1 MRCERLESP
10 APLGPRVGRGT
21 GPPCYPAEKR
31 RSPSTGQMTP
41 GDPARGVLLHTPGVR
56 EPETGSKSLKTGS
69 QSLIRPA
76 SFVPYFFNRE
86 SDNLS
91 AFEFQDTGLLK
102 KKSPDLN
109 MVTKI
114 VTTFIIQPTLSQMW
128 PEQLGWAAICV
139 QDFDAPCV
147 LQFAW
152 ISALCCALHRS
163 TSLVIHR
170 SGSFLITFF
179 AWQTRQ
185 SLPTQRFKRQ
195 AVLDCM

>member
-86 SDNLS
+86 SDNIS

-102 KKSPDLN
+102 KRARIS
-109 MVTKI
+109 TW
-114 VTTFIIQPTLSQMW
+114 SQSSDDVHNSTD
-128 PEQLGWAAICV
+128 PQSDVARATRLGRHLRSRFRCSM
-139 QDFDAPCV
+139 C
-147 LQFAW
+147 
-152 ISALCCALHRS
+152 SAVRM
-163 TSLVIHR
+163 
-170 SGSFLITFF
+170 
-179 AWQTRQ
+179 
-185 SLPTQRFKRQ
+185 
-195 AVLDCM
+195 D